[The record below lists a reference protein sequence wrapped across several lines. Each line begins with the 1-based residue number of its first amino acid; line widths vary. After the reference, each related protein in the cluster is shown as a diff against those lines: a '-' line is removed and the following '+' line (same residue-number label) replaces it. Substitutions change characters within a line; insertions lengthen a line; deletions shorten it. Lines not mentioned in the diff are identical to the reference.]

1 MNRFF
6 IFLLSGLFLSFTA
19 FTQVIPP
26 LDKSP
31 LDMSTYPANFAGMK
45 AQGKTV
51 DPLVARVI
59 YSRPQ
64 KNNRVV
70 FGELVEYDK
79 VWRFGAN
86 ENTEIE
92 FFADVKINNIK
103 VKKGRYAIFA
113 IPAADKWTIIIN
125 KDLNAWGSFRYNM
138 SNDLVR
144 VTVPVQQSTEL
155 AEAFYIYFEK
165 ASPGFKM
172 IAGWENIQIALPI
185 SM

>member
-1 MNRFF
+1 MKPLFILLLTLPFF
-6 IFLLSGLFLSFTA
+6 SGQLRA
-19 FTQVIPP
+19 QAIPP

-31 LDMSTYPANFAGMK
+31 MDMSTYPANFAGMK

-51 DPLVARVI
+51 EPLLARVI

-70 FGELVEYDK
+70 FGELVEYNN

-92 FFADVKINNIK
+92 FFSDVKISNVKI
-103 VKKGRYAIFA
+103 KKGRYVVFA
-113 IPAADKWTIIIN
+113 IPAVDKWTIIIN

-144 VTVPVQQSTEL
+144 ITVPVQKTTEI
-155 AEAFYIYFEK
+155 AESFYIYFEK
-165 ASPGFKM
+165 ATPGYKM
-172 IAGWENIQIALPI
+172 IAGWDNLQVALPI